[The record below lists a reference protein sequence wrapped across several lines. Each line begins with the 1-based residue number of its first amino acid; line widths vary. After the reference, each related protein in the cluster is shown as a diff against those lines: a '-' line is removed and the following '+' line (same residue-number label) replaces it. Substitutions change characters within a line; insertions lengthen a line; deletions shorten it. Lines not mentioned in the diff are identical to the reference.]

1 MVDEKQQLID
11 DADTI
16 NNFLENESVRRVFR
30 AYDYHLF
37 TAWKQATTPAEREQ
51 IYAKASAFD
60 GIAVALRAV
69 VDSGKRETHDMDPA
83 TATDLVL

>member
-1 MVDEKQQLID
+1 VIDEKQQLID

-37 TAWKQATTPAEREQ
+37 TVWKQAATPAEREA
-51 IYAKASAFD
+51 INAKASAFD

-69 VDSGKRETHDMDPA
+69 VDSGKRETHDLDPDN
-83 TATDLVL
+83 ATDLVL

>member
-11 DADTI
+11 DAVTI
-16 NNFLENESVRRVFR
+16 DSFLENESVRRVFR

-37 TAWKQATTPAEREQ
+37 QQWKAAATPAEREEVF
-51 IYAKASAFD
+51 AKASAFD
-60 GIAVALRAV
+60 GFAVALRAV

-83 TATDLVL
+83 NRTDLVL

>member
-1 MVDEKQQLID
+1 MEDQKQQLID

-37 TAWKQATTPAEREQ
+37 TLWKQAPTPAEREQ

-60 GIAVALRAV
+60 GFAVALRQV
-69 VDSGKRETHDMDPA
+69 VDSGKRETHDLDPA
-83 TATDLVL
+83 NRPSLVL